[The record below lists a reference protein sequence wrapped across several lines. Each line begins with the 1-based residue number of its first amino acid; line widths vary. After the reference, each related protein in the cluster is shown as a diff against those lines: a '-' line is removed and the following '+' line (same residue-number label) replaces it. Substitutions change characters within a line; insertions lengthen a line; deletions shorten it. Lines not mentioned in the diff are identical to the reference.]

1 MTTDTPAA
9 DVDLA
14 DVPALDRAGQDLLFR
29 QARTAN
35 RFSDEPVSD
44 AQLDALYDLVKWG
57 PTLMNA
63 QPLRLVAVRS
73 PEARARL
80 TTHLAEGNRAKT
92 ASAPL
97 VLVLAADVDFHDN
110 LPEVFPHA
118 PGARDR
124 FVGDDERR
132 ARIALDNAWLQAG
145 YVILGIRAM
154 GLAAGPM
161 AGFDAAGLDA
171 DLLAGTSLRSFLVV
185 NVGHPA
191 AEGAWFGRLPRLE
204 RDDAVLT
211 L

>member
-1 MTTDTPAA
+1 MSTSTPAE
-9 DVDLA
+9 LA
-14 DVPALDRAGQDLLFR
+14 RLVTLDPQAQDQLFR

-35 RFSDEPVSD
+35 AFTDEPVSD
-44 AQLDALYDLVKWG
+44 EQVAALYDLVKWG

-63 QPLRLVAVRS
+63 QPLRLVVVRS
-73 PEARARL
+73 DDARGRL
-80 TTHLAEGNRAKT
+80 ATHLAEGNRAKT
-92 ASAPL
+92 ATAPL
-97 VLVLAADVDFHDN
+97 VVVLAADTSFHET
-110 LPEVFPHA
+110 LPKVFPHL

-124 FVGDDERR
+124 FPDEAVR

-145 YVILGIRAM
+145 YFIVGVRAL

-171 DLLAGTSLRSFLVV
+171 DLLAGTALRSFLVV

-191 AEGAWFGRLPRLE
+191 ENAWFGRSPRLDLDE
-204 RDDAVLT
+204 AVIT